1 MNIIIKS
8 ALPRRTFLKGMGVAV
23 ALPFID
29 AMVPALAAAS
39 SPAAAKRLIYT
50 FIPMGAHMPAW
61 TPPGA
66 AGALTELSPILESLT
81 PFRDRLVV
89 LSNLELAKAYGPT
102 GADHAMSNSTFLS
115 CAPAKVTEGSDYYLA
130 TTVDQVAARHIGGD
144 TLLPSLELGTDLI
157 AQVGH
162 CDDGLA
168 CAYQNNLSW
177 ASPTTPLPAE
187 ADPRT
192 VFERLFGE
200 GGSAAERLADAKR
213 KRSIL
218 DAITQDIARLKLSVD
233 HDDRVHVSNYFD
245 AIREVE
251 RRIQKAEAQAASSPI
266 SNPTR
271 PSAILPALWGDHVKL
286 MFDLQV
292 LALQGDIT
300 RVITFQLAR
309 EASSR
314 TYPEIGVPDAHHPV
328 SHHRNRP
335 EQIEK
340 LTKINT
346 YHMSLY
352 AYFLEQLQAT
362 TDGDGTLLDHGVFML
377 GSGMGNPDIHDHR
390 NLPALVVGGGNGLIK
405 GGRHVQY
412 ADHTPLANLHLTL
425 LDKVGVPVESFGDST
440 GKLPELVEPIS
451 L

>member
-1 MNIIIKS
+1 
-8 ALPRRTFLKGMGVAV
+8 
-23 ALPFID
+23 
-29 AMVPALAAAS
+29 
-39 SPAAAKRLIYT
+39 
-50 FIPMGAHMPAW
+50 
-61 TPPGA
+61 
-66 AGALTELSPILESLT
+66 
-81 PFRDRLVV
+81 
-89 LSNLELAKAYGPT
+89 
-102 GADHAMSNSTFLS
+102 MSNSTFLS

-130 TTVDQVAARHIGGD
+130 TTADQIAAKQLGKE

-177 ASPTTPLPAE
+177 SSPTTPLPTE
-187 ADPRT
+187 ADPRV

-200 GGSAAERLADAKR
+200 GGSASERQADARR

-218 DAITQDIARLKLSVD
+218 DAITDDITRLKLQVD
-233 HDDRVHVSNYFD
+233 HADQIHVTNYFD
-245 AIREVE
+245 AVREVE
-251 RRIQKAEAQAASSPI
+251 RRIQKAEAQASDGPVE
-266 SNPTR
+266 NLTR
-271 PSAILPALWGDHVKL
+271 PPAILPTPWGEHVKL
-286 MFDLQV
+286 MFDLQA

-340 LTKINT
+340 LVKINT

-352 AYFLEQLQAT
+352 AYFLEKLRAT
-362 TDGDGTLLDHGVFML
+362 PDGDGSLLDHGVFML

-390 NLPALVVGGGNGLIK
+390 DLPTVVAGGANGKLK
-405 GGRHVQY
+405 GGRHIKY
-412 ADHTPLANLHLTL
+412 TNRTALANLHLTL
-425 LDKVGVPVESFGDST
+425 LDKVGVPLERFGDSS
-440 GKLPELVEPIS
+440 GKLPELMEPVS